1 MKKEVVI
8 RSSTSAIELALLE
21 NERLVELHKESRTS
35 RVSVGDVF
43 LARVIKIVPNLN
55 ACFLDIN
62 HKKLAFMHYTD
73 LGGNLSN
80 QMRHFNKLTSES
92 KNSKIKFRDTPNK
105 KSLGKQGKIE
115 DIFQKND
122 FIPIQ
127 VTKEPISTKGPRVT
141 TEISIATR
149 CLVLVPISNQISVSQ
164 RIKSHAERKRLKK
177 IIQKIK
183 PNNFG
188 VIIRTS
194 AEGQTEESLTQ
205 DFEGSIKRWKLLEKK
220 ISQSQN
226 SPKKLLGEISRSL
239 TIIRDIFDEHFTS
252 IWIDDYALYDELA
265 SYVGDIDPK
274 KVSLVK
280 LYHQHKPIFE
290 RFDIER
296 QVKALMRKTV
306 PTPRG
311 GYVIIESTEALH
323 TIDVNSGKRFRD
335 TNNQHE
341 TAYQVNMSATEEI
354 ARQIRLRNLGGIIII
369 DFIDL
374 KLSSE
379 RRELFNKL
387 KQVMKVD
394 RAPHKILPPTQFGL
408 VQITRKRVREEI
420 AGIKS
425 HPYKIRGDKAMS
437 PILVI
442 DEISDHLNNILKNG
456 SNRKKKI
463 YLHVDP
469 FVAAYLTKGFISQR
483 LLWSLRNGRWIR
495 IIPRHKF
502 QYLEYKVQDQ
512 NKKLLGF

>member
-8 RSSTSAIELALLE
+8 RSDTSAVELALLE
-21 NERLVELHKESRTS
+21 NERLVELHKESRNS
-35 RVSVGDVF
+35 RVAVGDIF
-43 LARVIKIVPNLN
+43 LARVSKIVPNLN

-62 HKKLAFMHYTD
+62 QKKLAFMHYTD
-73 LGGNLSN
+73 LGSNLPN
-80 QMRHFNKLTSES
+80 QLRHFNKLSHKS
-92 KNSKIKFRDTPNK
+92 RNSKIKFRDTPNK
-105 KSLGKQGKIE
+105 KFLGKQGKIE
-115 DIFQKND
+115 DVLQKND

-127 VTKEPISTKGPRVT
+127 VTKEPISNKGPRVT

-164 RIKSHAERKRLKK
+164 KIKSHTERKRLKK

-183 PNNFG
+183 PNDFG

-194 AEGQTEESLTQ
+194 AESQSEESITQ
-205 DFEGSIKRWKLLEKK
+205 DFEASIKRWKLLEKK
-220 ISQSQN
+220 ISQSQYT
-226 SPKKLLGEISRSL
+226 PKKLLGEISRSL
-239 TIIRDIFDEHFTS
+239 TIIRDIFDDNFAS
-252 IWIDDYALYDELA
+252 IWIDDYPLYDELA
-265 SYVGDIDPK
+265 TYVRDIDPK

-280 LYHQHKPIFE
+280 LYHHHKPIFE

-296 QVKALMRKTV
+296 QVKALMRKIV

-311 GYVIIESTEALH
+311 GYIIVESTEALH
-323 TIDVNSGKRFRD
+323 TIDVNSGQRFKD
-335 TNNQHE
+335 TNNQYE

-374 KLSSE
+374 KLSRE
-379 RRELFNKL
+379 RRELFHKL
-387 KQVMKVD
+387 KDAMKVD

-420 AGIKS
+420 TGVKS
-425 HPYKIRGDKAMS
+425 HSYKIKGDKAMS
-437 PILVI
+437 PVLVI
-442 DEISDHLNNILKNG
+442 DEISEHLNSILKNG
-456 SNRKKKI
+456 ANRSKKL

-469 FVAAYLTKGFISQR
+469 FVAAYLTKGFISRR
-483 LLWSLRNGRWIR
+483 LLWSLRKGKWIR

-512 NKKLLGF
+512 NKKLL